1 MHDLGIKVSIDD
13 FGIDFFSM
21 LNIAKLDVDCVKINR
36 QYLASLGL
44 EQHEQEML
52 KAIIEAINKSKI
64 DLMVSNV
71 EQQDELEQIKKL
83 QIGMAQGFLYKEPL
97 SSVDYESY
105 LRKGN

>member
-1 MHDLGIKVSIDD
+1 
-13 FGIDFFSM
+13 M

-36 QYLASLGL
+36 QYLSSLGL

-83 QIGMAQGFLYKEPL
+83 QISMAQGFLYKEPL

-105 LRKGN
+105 LSKGN